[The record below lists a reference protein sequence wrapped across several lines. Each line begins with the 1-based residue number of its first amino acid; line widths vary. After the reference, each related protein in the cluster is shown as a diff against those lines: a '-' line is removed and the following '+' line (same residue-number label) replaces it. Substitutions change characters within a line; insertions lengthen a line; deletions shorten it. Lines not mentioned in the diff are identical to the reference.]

1 MNSLIIWSKASRKR
15 ATALYGLFIAL
26 LTLLFTNCGIPTVV
40 YLEAPDK
47 IGSGTVG
54 FYHADT
60 NNPDIFQGYE
70 IFYCFYDPSNPPVS
84 STSSSSAWESYAE
97 KYLTNSVLI
106 NPDNKL
112 MAYNYDSGLSH
123 YIRRAYPQSNANNN
137 SKGDYISVAIPVDP
151 STVSSSGGNTIRFL
165 LFTTS
170 GSNDLTLVAYSGTSG
185 TTGTTVIADYDDS
198 SNYIYSTRTIYR
210 KVYTSTSS
218 TPEKKDFLDLDTN
231 DDDCPDSL
239 SSGGSASVAF
249 FAVATGFDDSEASK
263 VASDVVFI
271 GTLTTTVN

>member
-112 MAYNYDSGLSH
+112 MAYSYDSGLSH
-123 YIRRAYPQSNANNN
+123 NIRRAYNKDFTDNDTTE
-137 SKGDYISVAIPVDP
+137 GEYISVSIPVDP
-151 STVSSSGGNTIRFL
+151 TTVSSSGGDTIRFIL
-165 LFTTS
+165 LDS
-170 GSNDLTLVAYSGTSG
+170 GSTYSLYAYTG
-185 TTGTTVIADYDDS
+185 TTGESAANVIGVS
-198 SNYIYSTRTIYR
+198 SFISSLSLYR
-210 KVYTSTSS
+210 KVYTDSDKDTL
-218 TPEKKDFLDLDTN
+218 EIKDFFTVSAN
-231 DDDCPDSL
+231 DDDCPV
-239 SSGGSASVAF
+239 SSGSVSVAF
-249 FAVATGFDDSEASK
+249 FAVATGFDSSSTSRI
-263 VASDVVFI
+263 VSDITFI
-271 GTLTTTVN
+271 GTYSSISTSSS